1 MKPRTPRKQAC
12 RLFAV
17 SLVALVSHFGA
28 AHTAGAD
35 CSVIPPKGVDQLGFT
50 GNSTSPFLTPGLTN
64 DIRVPGAECDLA
76 SRSAAPDFQV
86 GGVDQD
92 ADDFVITI
100 AFTPEDGANSLLVLG
115 ADGSLCDGHA
125 SCTVDTAVEREIAV
139 IQLPGGD
146 ERRLRFR
153 VPENLSVFGPARLG
167 VKLASNPDD
176 LEPVALTLRDAGCD
190 TAAGEFVACIGLFY
204 LPDGSCRTTGA
215 FVNRPFSGLVAIPKT
230 NFTSICTEGCEDAP
244 GWVGPT
250 LTNLPVTTDRD
261 GNAVFSMIYEDQ
273 LIREDRGDGQIEPR
287 PRRLRLSLADA
298 VDNGFTD
305 DLPVVYEAKPSS
317 VTFEGFPLSPP
328 FNPFVD
334 PTVEVGQIG
343 IWGMADAP
351 ATVHFLPARACT
363 ADLDLACTSDLDCPN
378 GGTCEA
384 PEFIL
389 DQTGQAVQ
397 MPVGQAIAQ
406 QAVELNA
413 WLDGGLDD
421 AAVALSEDERLR
433 NAALNRDEAA
443 DDVVVEVLDRKT
455 GLIRRLGND
464 TAGGDPTPGRGLTRV
479 RVAEGERDFVVPSM
493 AAKGRT
499 LAFFESEFGE
509 GLAGLEGATQIQTLT
524 ADLNNNSRL
533 DQNLRVFAIDTD
545 NPLEEEA
552 QSLLP
557 ESSAIGVLPDLRF
570 RGRKN
575 LVLSEDLGDPADPD
589 DTSDDRLSLF
599 FAYSP
604 LRQEDHDYQLLNQSS
619 DGVAGNSTAGEA
631 VVSSDGTWVA
641 FVSGADNL
649 FVPAPPG
656 PLSNLTSGGTDIQ
669 AVTGPDGEFP
679 VIVDGKS
686 VYEYQAIDNGQGP
699 APSRMYVELK
709 LCDTAPGSTEPDLV
723 NLFNPDL
730 SGPNGS
736 LRAEP
741 TSCSACS
748 FEGSWLVQFDQGLG
762 KGGTKNYSLVFDSPD
777 VPAGEVGVSFKAGGQ
792 VELTTMRGP
801 VCIDPTIQAGIDRV
815 YLRNTV
821 DNTTQLVSAPD
832 RSSCDDQVVAPNE
845 PSGSPDVTLGGSLVF
860 FDSTADLTG
869 DGSVEDVY
877 AYNPDTCEVV
887 NLTADLALDGPSENP
902 TSSDDGGVVA
912 FQSGEPPEIF
922 RLDRG
927 PDPDVLVN
935 LGPGSDPELSAD
947 GTKLVFSADVSG
959 VLQVFLAD
967 FAQSPNPVPVAV
979 SVDDGPGGALL
990 ADGGGAATVANSSDV
1005 AFETP
1010 PGAGEAEILVRDVA
1024 NDDTSGASLLPT
1036 FEPLCNASPC
1046 GAFSPSIS
1054 DDGRFVA
1061 FVVSG
1066 LAGLPLGVSQEILIK
1081 DLVTGSLTPLTRMAG
1096 ADGDSFDPSLGASG
1110 DFLGLTSFASQLGS
1124 AAGAGLPNV
1133 YLEGPVD
1140 RTADSQAMLGVLD
1153 VASCLSGGSCEPVL
1167 TGEPVTKGAVFGA
1180 DAAVVGSPVRL
1191 VEVAGAGPSG
1201 ISVKSF
1207 KRNNVE
1213 VEGID
1218 VALSEDYLCAI
1229 EKGTQLAMCGART
1242 GSLNNL
1248 TSGGGSIA
1256 AQAIGLC
1263 GARAVALTPGGQLYV
1278 ADLTGGVEASWVG
1291 SAQDFEIGEDLDL
1304 DLPVD
1309 GIADSCLVAFR
1320 TPETV
1325 LTPQGTCPAGAVTT
1339 VGNCDGDTD
1348 DLAMFVLGTDD
1359 VVTDCMSSTSDCPG
1373 DACEQFNYQVGEE
1386 SVLFIVDETE
1396 ENYGLP
1402 DACAIGT
1409 DVNLDGL
1416 CDLTVRRCTAAGS
1429 LTEGASLSVAGDPF
1443 ADGRFEDGENVVTVG
1458 GFCGPT
1464 FDNVRSEALC
1474 SENSEC
1480 LQGELCQGPFLI
1492 LSALADS
1499 DGDEVP
1505 DRDDNCP
1512 TAYNPGQENSD
1523 QICETPP
1530 WYETPLCVEPDR
1542 FGDACDTYTCGDGM
1556 VNMPEGFEPAEQCD
1570 EGLLLNGA
1578 PGSSCSATCTCQVNF
1593 EVSETLKPGSN
1604 GNTPIVIFGSAA
1616 PDGSGCVNLDK
1627 VDVGGVPAKN
1637 IDAATLRLSATPPTE
1652 SCPTSGGAPVHNLA
1666 NTGRYN
1672 AHLNDFSLDG
1682 IRDLKVHADTPGI
1695 GGDDTTTELYLT
1707 GRFSDG
1713 SCFESVAPVD
1723 VAGN

>member
-1 MKPRTPRKQAC
+1 MKPRTPRKETC
-12 RLFAV
+12 RLLSV
-17 SLVALVSHFGA
+17 SLVALVSLLGA
-28 AHTAGAD
+28 AHTANAD
-35 CSVIPPKGVDQLGFT
+35 CSVIPPKGVDQLGFK
-50 GNSTSPFLTPGLTN
+50 GNLTSPFLTPGLTN

-76 SRSAAPDFQV
+76 SRSAAPDFRV
-86 GGVDQD
+86 DGVDQL

-100 AFTPEDGANSLLVLG
+100 AFTPKDGASSLLVLA

-125 SCTVDTAVEREIAV
+125 GCTVDTGAEREIAE
-139 IQLPGGD
+139 IPLPGGGV

-153 VPENLSVFGPARLG
+153 VPEDLSVFGPARLS
-167 VKLASNPDD
+167 VKLATNPND
-176 LEPVALTLRDAGCD
+176 LEPVAFTLRDAECD

-204 LPDGSCRTTGA
+204 LGDGSCRTTDA

-250 LTNLPVTTDRD
+250 LSNLPVTTDRD

-305 DLPVVYEAKPSS
+305 DAPVVYAAKPSS

-334 PTVEVGQIG
+334 PTVDPGQVG

-351 ATVHFLPARACT
+351 ATVHFLPARAC
-363 ADLDLACTSDLDCPN
+363 AAEPDLACTSDLDCPN

-384 PEFIL
+384 PEFDFL
-389 DQTGQAVQ
+389 QTGAKVEL
-397 MPVGQAIAQ
+397 PVAAAIAQ
-406 QAVELNA
+406 QAVELNS

-421 AAVALSEDERLR
+421 AAVALTEDERLR
-433 NAALNRDEAA
+433 NVALNWDGGDEAA
-443 DDVVVEVLDRKT
+443 DDVVAEVLDRNT
-455 GLIRRLGND
+455 GLIRRLRGD
-464 TAGGDPTPGRGLTRV
+464 TVARGLTRV
-479 RVAEGERDFVVPSM
+479 RVAEGDRDFVVPSI

-509 GLAGLEGATQIQTLT
+509 GLAGLEGATQLQTLA

-533 DQNLRVFAIDTD
+533 DQNLCVFAIDTA

-575 LVLSEDLGDPADPD
+575 LVLSEDLGDP
-589 DTSDDRLSLF
+589 DTANDDRLSLF

-604 LRQEDHDYQLLNQSS
+604 LRQEAHDYTLVNQSS
-619 DGVAGNSTAGEA
+619 DGVAGNSSAGEA
-631 VVSSDGTWVA
+631 VLSSDGTWVA
-641 FVSGADNL
+641 FVSDGNNL
-649 FVPAPPG
+649 YVPAPKG
-656 PLSNLTSGGTDIQ
+656 PLSNETSGGTVIQ

-679 VIVDGKS
+679 VVVDGKT
-686 VYEYQAIDNGQGP
+686 VFEYQAIDNGQGP
-699 APSRMYVELK
+699 APSRVYVEIK
-709 LCDTAPGSTEPDLV
+709 LCDTALGEPELRDLLNTE
-723 NLFNPDL
+723 L
-730 SGPNGS
+730 SGPNAS
-736 LRAEP
+736 LRDEA
-741 TSCSACS
+741 TSCSACN

-762 KGGTKNYSLVFDSPD
+762 KGGMKSYSLVFDEP
-777 VPAGEVGVSFKAGGQ
+777 VPPGEVGVSFKAGGK

-801 VCIDPTIQAGIDRV
+801 ACIDPTILAGIDRV

-821 DNTTQLVSAPD
+821 TGTTELASAPD
-832 RSSCDDQVVAPNE
+832 RSSCDDQVVAPND

-860 FDSTADLTG
+860 FDSTASLTG
-869 DGSVEDVY
+869 DDANGSVEDVY
-877 AYNPDTCEVV
+877 YYNPATCDVV
-887 NLTADLALDGPSENP
+887 NLTGSLSGPSENP
-902 TSSDDGGVVA
+902 TSSDDGSVVA
-912 FQSGEPPEIF
+912 FQSGDPPEIY

-935 LGPGSDPELSAD
+935 LGPGFDPELSAD
-947 GTKLVFSADVSG
+947 GSKLVFSADVDG

-967 FAQSPNPVPVAV
+967 PDPVAV
-979 SVDDGPGGALL
+979 SLEDGPGGALL

-1005 AFETP
+1005 AFESP
-1010 PGAGEAEILVRDVA
+1010 PGAGDSEILVRDDL

-1036 FEPLCNASPC
+1036 LEPLCNASPC

-1081 DLVTGSLTPLTRMAG
+1081 DLVTGSITPLTRMAG
-1096 ADGDSFDPSLGASG
+1096 ADGNSFDPSLGASG

-1124 AAGAGLPNV
+1124 AVVDGLPNV
-1133 YLEGPVD
+1133 YLEGPDD

-1153 VASCLSGGSCEPVL
+1153 VTSCLTGGPCEPVL
-1167 TGEPVTKGAVFGA
+1167 TGENGVPAQPVTKGAAFEA
-1180 DAAVVGSPVRL
+1180 DVAVVGSPVRL
-1191 VEVAGAGPSG
+1191 VEVTGPGSG
-1201 ISVKSF
+1201 GIAVTDYG
-1207 KRNNVE
+1207 R
-1213 VEGID
+1213 EGSD
-1218 VALSEDYLCAI
+1218 VALSEKYLCAI
-1229 EKGTQLAMCGART
+1229 ETGTQHAMCGLRT
-1242 GSLNNL
+1242 GSLSNL
-1248 TSGGGSIA
+1248 TIGGASIP

-1263 GARAVALTPGGQLYV
+1263 GARAVALTSGGQLYV
-1278 ADLTGGVEASWVG
+1278 ADLPGVEASWVG
-1291 SAQDFEIGEDLDL
+1291 SAQDFETGEDLDL
-1304 DLPVD
+1304 DGD

-1325 LTPQGTCPAGAVTT
+1325 LGGSAAT
-1339 VGNCDGDTD
+1339 VGNRDLDTA
-1348 DLAMFVLGTDD
+1348 DLAMFVLGTGDPLTD
-1359 VVTDCMSSTSDCPG
+1359 VTDCVSSTADCPG
-1373 DACEQFNYQVGEE
+1373 QACEQFNYQVGRE
-1386 SVLFIVDETE
+1386 SVLYIVDETE
-1396 ENYGLP
+1396 ENFNVP

-1429 LTEGASLSVAGDPF
+1429 LTEGTSLSVAGDPF
-1443 ADGRFEDGENVVTVG
+1443 ADGRFEDGENVVTIG

-1464 FDNVRSEALC
+1464 FDNVRKEALC

-1480 LQGELCQGPFLI
+1480 LQGETCQGPFLI

-1512 TAYNPGQENSD
+1512 TAYNPGQENTD

-1530 WYETPLCVEPDR
+1530 LCLEPDR
-1542 FGDACDTYTCGDGM
+1542 FGDACDTFTCGDGII
-1556 VNMPEGFEPAEQCD
+1556 NAPEGFEPAEQCD

-1652 SCPTSGGAPVHNLA
+1652 SCPTSGGAPAHNLA

-1672 AHLNDFSLDG
+1672 AHLDDLSLDG
-1682 IRDLKVHADTPGI
+1682 IQDLKVHADTPGI
-1695 GGDDTTTELYLT
+1695 GGDSTTTVLYLT

-1713 SCFESVAPVD
+1713 SCFESMAPVD